1 MFYCNDEKIFAI
13 LLEGKLLDSAK
24 PCRSIFIKSYSDPTG
39 KKNLNDTRY

>member
-24 PCRSIFIKSYSDPTG
+24 PCRLIFIKSYSDPTG
-39 KKNLNDTRY
+39 KKI